1 MEFHEAEK
9 IIHLLKKEV
18 VPALGCTEPVS
29 VAIATAKAREIL
41 NREPTSIEVNVS
53 RNIYKNGMA
62 VGIPGTGKTG
72 LYIAAALG
80 VSGGNPE
87 KGLQVFENIR
97 QKDILRAIKLVDE
110 KKVTVNTVDAADP
123 LYVEGICRNGENYS
137 RVVIKKSHTNIVFIE
152 TNGTTIMDS
161 HSEPAVEDNTDDFM
175 SNEVLSVAKIYEFST
190 SIEFER
196 IKFILDGAKMNKAI
210 AQEGLRG
217 KYGLQVGKKIVEN
230 IEKGLLTHGLMTDSM
245 YYAAAAADAR
255 MAGSDFPA
263 MSNSGSGNQGIT
275 VMLPVVVLAEKLQK
289 NDEELARALVLS
301 NLIAVYIKSYLGVLS
316 ALCGVV
322 IAATGASCGMTY
334 LLGGEYKKISYAIN
348 NMTGNITGMICDG
361 AKLGCAFKVSTGVA
375 AAVES
380 ALLAI
385 DGITVSGLDGIVDD
399 DIEKTIKNLA
409 VIGSKGMHETD
420 KLIIDIMTCK

>member
-217 KYGLQVGKKIVEN
+217 KYGLQVGKK
-230 IEKGLLTHGLMTDSM
+230 
-245 YYAAAAADAR
+245 
-255 MAGSDFPA
+255 
-263 MSNSGSGNQGIT
+263 
-275 VMLPVVVLAEKLQK
+275 
-289 NDEELARALVLS
+289 LS
-301 NLIAVYIKSYLGVLS
+301 
-316 ALCGVV
+316 
-322 IAATGASCGMTY
+322 
-334 LLGGEYKKISYAIN
+334 KIS
-348 NMTGNITGMICDG
+348 
-361 AKLGCAFKVSTGVA
+361 KKV
-375 AAVES
+375 
-380 ALLAI
+380 
-385 DGITVSGLDGIVDD
+385 
-399 DIEKTIKNLA
+399 
-409 VIGSKGMHETD
+409 
-420 KLIIDIMTCK
+420 C